1 MSNKFS
7 VLLMRDDSNVR
18 RFRVGS
24 FWLKLLV
31 YIEVLLIILAAG
43 GIYAGYTFWR
53 QNAMLEE
60 QRVVLEKRLREAH
73 VHLERLQNVEKILQ
87 SNDPEELQTL
97 LGSMSIDKRPERPPI
112 DLGKLFR
119 SVDKQQAVVDNMS
132 VKAVRDNSLRVSFD
146 LNNADS
152 SRALSGHVELA
163 LVTKDGMISDVEAND
178 EDLGFQI
185 QRYKKIVTTFP
196 LPEGML
202 VKDIFGLRVTIKN
215 PSDATVFSET
225 YQLSEF
231 MS

>member
-1 MSNKFS
+1 
-7 VLLMRDDSNVR
+7 
-18 RFRVGS
+18 
-24 FWLKLLV
+24 
-31 YIEVLLIILAAG
+31 
-43 GIYAGYTFWR
+43 
-53 QNAMLEE
+53 
-60 QRVVLEKRLREAH
+60 
-73 VHLERLQNVEKILQ
+73 LQ